1 MENVIMIQEK
11 DLEQFTLK
19 MYELL
24 RKNEGEKT
32 ADEDDIIDVKAAA
45 KILGLSPAT
54 VYGKT
59 HRNEIP
65 FFKRGKKLRF
75 SKSALIEWLKAGE
88 NTVKPSTKD
97 DIKMRA
103 SEYLLKNKR
112 F

>member
-1 MENVIMIQEK
+1 MYNLCKNREEKSSAEN
-11 DLEQFTLK
+11 
-19 MYELL
+19 
-24 RKNEGEKT
+24 
-32 ADEDDIIDVKAAA
+32 DIIDVKSAAE
-45 KILGLSPAT
+45 ILGLSTAT

-75 SKSALIEWLKAGE
+75 SKSALIEWLKAGS
-88 NTVKPSTKD
+88 NPVIPSSKD
-97 DIKMRA
+97 DVKMRA

>member
-11 DLEQFTLK
+11 DLEKFTLK

-24 RKNEGEKT
+24 KKNEGRLT
-32 ADEDDIIDVKAAA
+32 AEDDIIDVKAAA
-45 KILGLSPAT
+45 KILGLSPQT

-75 SKSALIEWLKAGE
+75 SKSALIEWLKAGS
-88 NTVKPSTKD
+88 NPVNPSNKGD
-97 DIKMRA
+97 VKMRA

>member
-1 MENVIMIQEK
+1 MKKVFLLTEEE
-11 DLEQFTLK
+11 LESYSQK
-19 MYELL
+19 MYNLCKSRE
-24 RKNEGEKT
+24 EKLST
-32 ADEDDIIDVKAAA
+32 ENDIIDVKSAAE
-45 KILGLSPAT
+45 ILGLSTAT

-75 SKSALIEWLKAGE
+75 SRSALIEWLKAGE
-88 NTVKPSTKD
+88 NPAIPSRRND
-97 DIKMRA
+97 VKMRA

>member
-11 DLEQFTLK
+11 DLEQFTLR
-19 MYELL
+19 MYDLL
-24 RKNEGEKT
+24 KKKETKET
-32 ADEDDIIDVKAAA
+32 ATEDDIIDVKSAA

-59 HRNEIP
+59 HRKEIP

-75 SKSALIEWLKAGE
+75 SKSQLIEWLKAGE
-88 NTVKPSTKD
+88 NPVIPSSKEN
-97 DIKMRA
+97 IKMRA

>member
-11 DLEQFTLK
+11 DLEKFTLR
-19 MYELL
+19 MYDLL
-24 RKNEGEKT
+24 KSKEKEKT
-32 ADEDDIIDVKAAA
+32 ADEDDIIDVKTAA

-88 NTVKPSTKD
+88 NIVKPHIND
-97 DIKMRA
+97 VKMRA